1 MRENTAKT
9 KMLGGQAAF
18 GYALGLGSPV
28 AAEALASCG
37 VDFLMVDTQHGSWGL
52 DTAILGLMGA
62 SSGSAT
68 PMVRVAANDFVL
80 IGRLLDEGA
89 LGVVVPLV
97 HDADDARRAA
107 DACRFPPEGER
118 SCGWGRAIAY
128 GDDYLERVNDQIFV
142 AVQIESAHAVENAE
156 AIMAT
161 PGIGGCWIGPSDLSF
176 SMGVHPKDRADHE
189 GVQSAIEQVLKA
201 CQNTGKI
208 PGYAAFSPAEAKT
221 RAEQGFQFL
230 TAGSDRAFMMQGA
243 KAGVKL
249 LRGSLLNNADLAARQ
264 GIARA

>member
-9 KMLGGQAAF
+9 KMLGGKAAF
-18 GYALGLGSPV
+18 GYSLGLGSPV

-37 VDFLMVDTQHGSWGL
+37 VDFLMVDTQHGSWGP

-97 HDADDARRAA
+97 HNADDARRAA
-107 DACRFPPEGER
+107 DACRFPPEGQR
-118 SCGWGRAIAY
+118 SCGWGRAITY

-142 AVQIESAHAVENAE
+142 AVQIESASAVENAE
-156 AIMAT
+156 AIMAM
-161 PGIGGCWIGPSDLSF
+161 PGIDGCWIGPSDLSF
-176 SMGVHPKDRADHE
+176 SMGVHPKDRADHD
-189 GVQSAIEQVLKA
+189 GVQGAIERVLKA

-208 PGYAAFSPAEAKT
+208 PGYAAFNPAEAKS

-230 TAGSDRAFMMQGA
+230 TAGADRGFMMAGA
-243 KAGVKL
+243 AAGVEL
-249 LRGSLLNNADLAARQ
+249 LRGH
-264 GIARA
+264 